1 MNCYLPV
8 IILYGLFFFIIS
20 DFSCY
25 MNTRNVLAFP
35 KWTLLESVP
44 RSMYSIFLRMMMN
57 FFRQKRVPRHRIPI
71 DLFTRARRRFPH
83 RDCRRL
89 FSARPA
95 IVLSSWRAQLI
106 LAPGT
111 LHSVV
116 EAW

>member
-1 MNCYLPV
+1 MCYAL
-8 IILYGLFFFIIS
+8 I
-20 DFSCY
+20 
-25 MNTRNVLAFP
+25 FP
-35 KWTLLESVP
+35 KFILLESASHVI
-44 RSMYSIFLRMMMN
+44 SWADDDK
-57 FFRQKRVPRHRIPI
+57 FFKQKRE
-71 DLFTRARRRFPH
+71 LFQSIYLRVQDEDSH

-111 LHSVV
+111 LHSVA